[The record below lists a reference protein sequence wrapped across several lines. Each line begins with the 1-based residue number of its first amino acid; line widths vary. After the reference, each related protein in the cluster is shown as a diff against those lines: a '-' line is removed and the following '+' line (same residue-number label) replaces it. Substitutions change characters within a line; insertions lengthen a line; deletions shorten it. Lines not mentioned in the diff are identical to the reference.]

1 MRVYKARSG
10 PFIERPFYTSSEVE
24 SMCTEEL
31 TSVGLFPLEPSP
43 IRIER
48 FIEKRFNIH
57 PAYELLPDGILGYI
71 IFGEEG
77 VRGIVISSA
86 LAEESTR
93 SAERRISTT
102 LAHEAGHALLHTHL
116 FVLGQPGAALFGS
129 GLDQKKPA
137 ILCRND
143 AIQGIPGFKAVSYDG
158 CWWEYQAN
166 LAIGPFLLPRSLVML
181 SLQPYLISSGVMG
194 TPLLDRHHQEA
205 AVNKLSEVFEVN
217 PIVARIRLDSLFPA
231 SQDQQLTL

>member
-1 MRVYKARSG
+1 MKVYKAGSG
-10 PFIERPFYTSSEVE
+10 PFIERPYYTPSEVE
-24 SMCTEEL
+24 SICTEEL
-31 TSVGLFPLEPSP
+31 ASVGLLPSDPSP

-57 PAYELLPDGILGYI
+57 PTYERLPDGILGYI
-71 IFGEEG
+71 TFWEEG

-86 LAEESTR
+86 LSEEGTR
-93 SAERRISTT
+93 SAERRINTT

-116 FVLGQPGAALFGS
+116 FVLGQPGATLFGC
-129 GLDQKKPA
+129 GLDQDNPK

-143 AIQGIPGFKAVSYDG
+143 AIQGISGYKAVRYDG

-166 LAIGPFLLPRSLVML
+166 LAIGPLLLPRSLVML
-181 SLQPYLISSGVMG
+181 SLQSYLINSGVLG
-194 TPLLDRHHQEA
+194 TPTFDRRHQES
-205 AVNKLSEVFEVN
+205 AVQLLAETFEVN